1 LEVINPGGDEAVI
14 PYRFL
19 VERAIEPDVTIGVGG
34 PRVILA
40 GDVGTYSVAL
50 QSLSNLDTPYVFFQ
64 VGIPEMG
71 TNQFVYN
78 LPFVKFSSNLR
89 GAPDNSDSIAYATLD
104 SAVNTTGTVLAPG
117 YLFNEDANGF
127 TGFSFNLSTYPGLKE
142 LHDR

>member
-1 LEVINPGGDEAVI
+1 MIDATKIIATFDFTGAPHGLYDLEVINPTARLPTI

-71 TNQFVYN
+71 LNEHR
-78 LPFVKFSSNLR
+78 LRAALSSASTPTCAASR
-89 GAPDNSDSIAYATLD
+89 TSAPMWPGRRSIRR
-104 SAVNTTGTVLAPG
+104 
-117 YLFNEDANGF
+117 
-127 TGFSFNLSTYPGLKE
+127 STPPA
-142 LHDR
+142 R